1 MKTLTEISYE
11 YAQLRGGGLPLTA
24 EELCNCVVQWVQ
36 QYTKEQTTE
45 NGELLNKIRTAT
57 YSAITSQSPIKLI
70 KRSSEVGG
78 DNLIGMDISL
88 DVQLLLQ
95 ELMTLLKATDL
106 IDYFEGSDTVVVDI
120 NEAGDKIEIHLD
132 GEVIDKLNRA
142 ILQPVNAVSED
153 SVPVV
158 SPNRDVTYKPL
169 SEIGGGGTK
178 LYAHTID
185 FRSSE
190 TDKEARTAYLLITT
204 YPNQLTPETFEAL
217 VTNSGLDDYVLIRA
231 YAGANQRQPIISFST
246 PPIGYGIFDDVHYFN
261 FSGAITKAR
270 YSIDTI
276 NTREIIEL

>member
-57 YSAITSQSPIKLI
+57 YVAITSQSPIRLN

-120 NEAGDKIEIHLD
+120 NKAGDKIEIHLD
-132 GEVIDKLNRA
+132 GEVIDKLSRA

-158 SPNRDVTYKPL
+158 SHNRDVTYKPL

-178 LYAHTID
+178 LYSHRID

-190 TDKEARTAYLLITT
+190 TDEEDRTSYLLITT
-204 YPNQLTPETFEAL
+204 YPNQLTPQTFNAL
-217 VTNSGLDDYVLIRA
+217 VGNGLDDYVLIRA
-231 YAGANQRQPIISFST
+231 YAGSNQSQPVICFRH
-246 PPIGYGIFDDVHYFN
+246 PPIGSGLFADVHYFS
-261 FSGAITKAR
+261 FMGVQTKAR
-270 YSIDTI
+270 YLIDTI
-276 NTREIIEL
+276 HTQEIIEL

>member
-45 NGELLNKIRTAT
+45 NGELLNKISTAT

-95 ELMTLLKATDL
+95 ELITLLKATDL

-120 NEAGDKIEIHLD
+120 NKAGDKIEIHLD

-158 SPNRDVTYKPL
+158 SHNRDVTYKPL

-185 FRSSE
+185 FRSNE
-190 TDKEARTAYLLITT
+190 TDKEARTPYLLITT
-204 YPNQLTPETFEAL
+204 YPNQLTPQTFTDL
-217 VTNSGLDDYVLIRA
+217 VGNGLDDYVLIRA
-231 YAGANQRQPIISFST
+231 YAGANQKQPIISFGT

-261 FSGAITKAR
+261 FSAEKTKAR

>member
-11 YAQLRGGGLPLTA
+11 YAELRGGGLPLTA

-36 QYTKEQTTE
+36 QYTEEQTTE

-57 YSAITSQSPIKLI
+57 YAAITSQSPIKLI

-88 DVQLLLQ
+88 DVKLLLQ
-95 ELMTLLKATDL
+95 KLITLLKATDL
-106 IDYFEGSDTVVVDI
+106 IGYFEGRGAVAVDI
-120 NEAGDKIEIHLD
+120 NEARDKIEIHLD
-132 GEVIDKLNRA
+132 VEVIDKLNRA

-158 SPNRDVTYKPL
+158 SHNRDVTYKPL

-190 TDKEARTAYLLITT
+190 TNKEEITSYLLITT
-204 YPNQLTPETFEAL
+204 CPNQLTPQTFTDL
-217 VTNSGLDDYVLIRA
+217 VGNGLDDYVLIRA
-231 YAGANQRQPIISFST
+231 YAGSNQRQPVISFRIA
-246 PPIGYGIFDDVHYFN
+246 PIGNGIFGDVYYFN
-261 FSGAITKAR
+261 LSGAITKGR
-270 YSIDTI
+270 YSVDTI
-276 NTREIIEL
+276 QTQKILEL